1 MQDISF
7 SQLANL
13 LPKQKQ
19 ALDIMMLCKY
29 LLYGGAASGGKSYFL
44 RWAALYLVMYY
55 CAKYNLTGVRVGLF
69 CEDYPALNER
79 QLSKI
84 PYEFPSYL
92 GILNKQSHEFRLNPE
107 YGGGVIAFRNLDD
120 PSKYLS
126 SEFAAILVD
135 EASKNVRE
143 TFDFLVMR
151 MRWPGIPDTKF
162 IGATNPGG
170 PGHGWIKKL
179 WIDKDF
185 TDEQLDPSEFQFV
198 QAKYTDNSH
207 IDASYA
213 KQLNSL
219 PEQMR
224 RAYMEGDWDVFKGQF
239 FSEFRREFHVIEPF
253 NTPEDKAWFDSLPT
267 YCGLDY
273 GYNAPSAV
281 VWGKYHDETWYIY
294 RELYQNGLTY
304 EELRDKI
311 MSIEIP
317 DRIFADPSIWAKKD
331 SPTSG
336 ADRMTLPVGT
346 GENIQRLVVKP
357 AMNDRVIGWTIIKQS
372 LKVKKIKIFS
382 TCKDLIRTI
391 PIQVYDERNGH
402 MEDLDTTGDDHIV
415 DALRYLIATHKH
427 IIPQKEVFTYNVLHG
442 TPKVIREKT
451 ADEELDALF
460 ASPDSTS
467 SQLDPWQKTSR

>member
-1 MQDISF
+1 MMQS
-7 SQLANL
+7 
-13 LPKQKQ
+13 
-19 ALDIMMLCKY
+19 KY
-29 LLYGGAASGGKSYFL
+29 LLYGGAAGGGKSYFL

-69 CEDYPALNER
+69 CEDYPALKER

-84 PYEFPSYL
+84 PYEFPAYL
-92 GILNKQSHEFRLNPE
+92 GTLNKQDHEFRMSPE

-126 SEFAAILVD
+126 SEFAAILID
-135 EASKNVRE
+135 ETSKNTRDR
-143 TFDFLVMR
+143 FDFLILR

-162 IGATNPGG
+162 LGATNPGG

-185 TDEQLDPSEFQFV
+185 TDEQLDPSEFNFV
-198 QAKYTDNSH
+198 QAKYSDNSF
-207 IDASYA
+207 IDESYA
-213 KQLNSL
+213 KQLGAL

-239 FSEFRREFHVIEPF
+239 FSEFRREYHVIEPF

-294 RELYQNGLTY
+294 RELYQTGLTY

-311 MSIEIP
+311 RTIEEP
-317 DRIFADPSIWAKKD
+317 LLVFADPSIWAKKD

-336 ADRMTLPVGT
+336 ADKMHPL
-346 GENIQRLVVKP
+346 RLKQ
-357 AMNDRVIGWTIIKQS
+357 AMNDRVIGWTFMKQ
-372 LKVKKIKIFS
+372 LFKAKKIKIFS
-382 TCKDLIRTI
+382 TCRDTIRTI
-391 PIQVYDERNGH
+391 PTQVYDERNGH
-402 MEDLDTTGDDHIV
+402 MEDMDTTGDDHIC
-415 DALRYLIATHKH
+415 DAIRYLIATHRKVV
-427 IIPQKEVFTYNVLHG
+427 PQTSPLTY
-442 TPKVIREKT
+442 TQRSPTIQPKSLSDFEREFGGPSPTRYRT
-451 ADEELDALF
+451 AL
-460 ASPDSTS
+460 
-467 SQLDPWQKTSR
+467 